1 MKVLFVAHSGELSG
15 GANRTLLTLMA
26 GLREQY
32 GIAPS
37 ILIPGENTLEMA
49 PSIKNLRIS

>member
-32 GIAPS
+32 GVSPAS
-37 ILIPGENTLEMA
+37 
-49 PSIKNLRIS
+49 